1 MSTPLTAEQY
11 SELVRALE
19 EMRYF
24 SVASNGIPWQ
34 MALCYSPWC
43 YAYLVKWFHIVG
55 PITTHE
61 ALVFACNHMVA
72 ELCEERC

>member
-19 EMRYF
+19 DIQEYPDACH
-24 SVASNGIPWQ
+24 VPWQ
-34 MALCYSPWC
+34 VALLYSPWC
-43 YAYLVKWFHIVG
+43 YAYLVQWFHRIG

-61 ALVFACNHMVA
+61 ALVFACTHMVA
-72 ELCEERC
+72 ELCRERC